1 MRLSKKGVL
10 VFVITGL
17 VVCARVPAFAAALTK
32 NYVSAKHSYSIK
44 YPSDYKVKILGDTIV
59 LSAPVDDKKF
69 AFAPSVNVAVEDLAK
84 DITDIDAFYDS
95 AQKSL
100 VKKLVSVDFIEQK
113 KDKLNG
119 KEVYRLI
126 YTSKQQKAVFK
137 LMQVLMVN
145 EKKVYVLTY
154 TALDTQYND
163 NFGEAKAI
171 IGSFKIT
178 K

>member
-1 MRLSKKGVL
+1 MRLSRKSFL
-10 VFVITGL
+10 VFVLMGL
-17 VVCARVPAFAAALTK
+17 FVCARIPAFAAALSK
-32 NYVSAKHSYSIK
+32 NFVSAKYSYSIK
-44 YPSDYKVKILGDTIV
+44 YPADYKVKILGDTIV
-59 LSAPVDDKKF
+59 FSAPVDDKKF
-69 AFAPSVNVAVEDLAK
+69 AFAPSVNVAVEELSK
-84 DITDIDAFYDS
+84 DIPDLDAFYDS

-100 VKKLVSVDFIEQK
+100 VKKLINVDFIEQK

-163 NFGEAKAI
+163 NFAEAKAI
-171 IGSFKIT
+171 ISSFKIT